1 MLLGARLHHPRQE
14 PGRNFGFKVVRSVAE
29 LPQRQPKIVIP
40 PTSEDAAG
48 TGGVPAFS
56 GTRVTTVPLM
66 PVAGAKPCI
75 ATVTLPLMS
84 VVMVDTY
91 FEAPPACVAS
101 QPQLLIPGALV
112 ALW

>member
-1 MLLGARLHHPRQE
+1 M
-14 PGRNFGFKVVRSVAE
+14 
-29 LPQRQPKIVIP
+29 P

-112 ALW
+112 ALWETSGIEVRQALAAKITSDIFAP